1 MSLKTGRR
9 TPSRVPKAIR
19 LPARRG
25 DMLDRPSSKVSQA
38 VNVPTSFRTEDVL
51 YTEEELKKENE
62 DGISILSYLQKIYP
76 DEWSNFQERMK
87 DPDTENAAKEL
98 MELVRQWV
106 SYRGQ
111 TLFRTVR
118 GMMYYK
124 QALELQCFLD
134 MAEDH
139 ERFDGYRAIDLNY
152 HDRTATAFSRAVT
165 DMKFTYVVSCQIYGA
180 MKKANEGRNR
190 TCYQNIL
197 NLMLTHSSL
206 RVAYID
212 EREETVKGKSEK
224 VYYSVLVKGGY
235 KLDEGEQLVV
245 HSASCC
251 STTDMLASTDSIWSI
266 L

>member
-1 MSLKTGRR
+1 MTVYALYHVTLTSSLLSVLWFSVL
-9 TPSRVPKAIR
+9 TPYY
-19 LPARRG
+19 
-25 DMLDRPSSKVSQA
+25 
-38 VNVPTSFRTEDVL
+38 TEDVL
-51 YTEEELKKENE
+51 YTEEELKMENE
-62 DGISILSYLQKIYP
+62 DGITILFYLQKIYP
-76 DEWSNFQERMK
+76 DEWRNFEERSNFKERTK
-87 DPDTENAAKEL
+87 NPEDEIAAKL
-98 MELVRQWV
+98 MELIRQWV

-139 ERFDGYRAIDLNY
+139 ERFDGYRSIDLNY
-152 HDRTATAFSRAVT
+152 HDQTATARSRAVT

-197 NLMLTHSSL
+197 NLMLTYSSL

-212 EREETVKGKSEK
+212 EREESVNGKPQK
-224 VYYSVLVKGGY
+224 IYYSVLVKGGD
-235 KLDEGEQLVV
+235 KLDEVWNNRSVV
-245 HSASCC
+245 QNLL
-251 STTDMLASTDSIWSI
+251 DKYEFLKF
-266 L
+266 